1 MVADLEA
8 RGYPR
13 RRETMS
19 VKSKAGKA
27 QWQGRQGSYADE
39 LAEGITRRASA
50 RMGTWAA
57 RGRIPL
63 LIRAKAFVRGRVI
76 GLPAKDERR

>member
-1 MVADLEA
+1 
-8 RGYPR
+8 
-13 RRETMS
+13 MS
-19 VKSKAGKA
+19 AKSKAGKV

-50 RMGTWAA
+50 RMDTWAA

-63 LIRAKAFVRGRVI
+63 LIRLKALVRGRAI
-76 GLPAKDERR
+76 GLPAKDGRA